1 MLLMPP
7 GLHKCQG
14 FWCVSYTVLQRK
26 NVDKRKKPTFIYL
39 NIFLKKPDIVR
50 APFFLR

>member
-7 GLHKCQG
+7 GLHKCQV

-26 NVDKRKKPTFIYL
+26 NVDVRKKPYFYILKY
-39 NIFLKKPDIVR
+39 FFKKP
-50 APFFLR
+50 